1 MDRNKDNG
9 IILAT
14 RNLLKC
20 SAEVIEM
27 AKSDKELLN
36 SVYREICESMGTDV
50 AMEMYRMFK
59 GQQVTFPVRFFNPN
73 CIRQKIVEEYDA
85 QILAC
90 WQQSMITLKK
100 LFAGSLKK
108 AWRRNRERLTHT

>member
-14 RNLLKC
+14 RDLLKW

-73 CIRQKIVEEYDA
+73 CIRQKIVKEYDGNN
-85 QILAC
+85 IGLLAKVHFFDHRC
-90 WQQSMITLKK
+90 
-100 LFAGSLKK
+100 
-108 AWRRNRERLTHT
+108 

>member
-14 RNLLKC
+14 RDLLKC

-73 CIRQKIVEEYDA
+73 CIRQKIVEEYDGTN
-85 QILAC
+85 IGLLATKYDY
-90 WQQSMITLKK
+90 SEKTIRRIIKK
-100 LFAGSLKK
+100 SLEAK
-108 AWRRNRERLTHT
+108 